1 MARLNSSGLIDM
13 LKPKTSFT
21 SQDSLANKITVGRI
35 LIVPFFIATVMYISP
50 QHGYF
55 RWLALGL
62 FLVAIG
68 SDIIDGYIARNFGQ
82 KTKAG
87 AILDPLAD
95 KILLISA
102 FICLYI
108 KRGCFSEIHFPLWFV
123 VAIISRDLML
133 LLGSMVIQL
142 TTGKLEIEANRS
154 GKLTAFLQII
164 CVLGVLLQLK
174 FTFVFWY
181 VAVVATVVSGGIYIK
196 EGIKVLNEPALSS
209 H

>member
-1 MARLNSSGLIDM
+1 MCSYRECNTMAL
-13 LKPKTSFT
+13 TF
-21 SQDSLANKITVGRI
+21 ANKVTVGRI

-50 QHGYF
+50 LHDYF

-62 FLVAIG
+62 FIVAVV
-68 SDIIDGYIARNFGQ
+68 SDIIDGYIARTRGQ

-108 KRGCFSEIHFPLWFV
+108 KRGYFADIHFPLWFV
-123 VAIISRDLML
+123 VAIISRDVML
-133 LLGSMVIQL
+133 LLGSMIIQL
-142 TTGKLEIEANRS
+142 TTGKLEIEANVY
-154 GKLTAFLQII
+154 GKFTAFLQIV

-181 VAVVATVVSGGIYIK
+181 VALVATFISGVIYIK
-196 EGIKVLNEPALSS
+196 EGIKALNESAISG

>member
-1 MARLNSSGLIDM
+1 MAL
-13 LKPKTSFT
+13 TF
-21 SQDSLANKITVGRI
+21 ANKVTVARI

-50 QHGYF
+50 QHAFF
-55 RWLALGL
+55 RWAALAL
-62 FLVAIG
+62 FMAAVV
-68 SDIIDGYIARNFGQ
+68 SDLIDGYIARTRGQ

-108 KRGCFSEIHFPLWFV
+108 KRGCFADIHFPFWFV
-123 VAIISRDLML
+123 VAIISRDAIL
-133 LLGSMVIQL
+133 LLGSMIIQMV
-142 TTGKLEIEANRS
+142 TGKLDIEANRS
-154 GKLTAFLQII
+154 GKLTAFLQVV

-181 VAVVATVVSGGIYIK
+181 VAVVATLVSGVIYIK
-196 EGIKVLNEPALSS
+196 EGIKAINESAVSG